1 MAADVV
7 LVLTTVPVTDQVDAL
22 ARTLVD
28 EQLAA
33 CVNLLAPMTSF
44 YRWEGRVE
52 RASERQLIIK
62 TSRAMLDRLRARLK
76 ELHTY
81 ELPEFVVIDV
91 AGGSPEYLDWILR
104 STAGPHSSTQS

>member
-1 MAADVV
+1 MTADVV
-7 LVLTTVPVTDQVDAL
+7 IVLTTVPVTDQVEAL
-22 ARTLVD
+22 ARTLVE

-52 RASERQLIIK
+52 RDSERQLIIK
-62 TSRAMLDRLRARLK
+62 TSRSTLDRLRARLK

-81 ELPEFVVIDV
+81 ELPEFVVIEVSD
-91 AGGSPEYLDWILR
+91 GSHAYLDWVLR
-104 STAGPHSSTQS
+104 STDAT

>member
-1 MAADVV
+1 MTADVV
-7 LVLTTVPVTDQVDAL
+7 IVLTTVPVTDQVETL

-52 RASERQLIIK
+52 RDSER
-62 TSRAMLDRLRARLK
+62 
-76 ELHTY
+76 
-81 ELPEFVVIDV
+81 
-91 AGGSPEYLDWILR
+91 
-104 STAGPHSSTQS
+104 